1 MQINYTSI
9 FKKSP
14 VDHRSTWA
22 SPGRGP
28 TEKSRGPIC
37 KGGDLS
43 VIGRRIQKTQKQK
56 KSVEKDKEGRVRVT
70 CVLIFQVELF
80 LMTY

>member
-1 MQINYTSI
+1 M
-9 FKKSP
+9 
-14 VDHRSTWA
+14 
-22 SPGRGP
+22 
-28 TEKSRGPIC
+28 
-37 KGGDLS
+37 S